1 MGKYALIASPKTQ
14 SAAYAYMPVQTLV
27 QFIFEYHRGHVAGSE
42 HGDARADADIRP
54 GSSSLSLCAEDAE
67 GRDEEQRSFF
77 HERMYGFSVLEVRF
91 KRIPYLLCKI
101 PNWYM
106 VQSVHV

>member
-1 MGKYALIASPKTQ
+1 
-14 SAAYAYMPVQTLV
+14 MPVQTLV
-27 QFIFEYHRGHVAGSE
+27 QFIFEYHRGHVVGSE

-54 GSSSLSLCAEDAE
+54 GSSGLGLCGEDAE

-77 HERMYGFSVLEVRF
+77 HGSVYGFPVSEVPF

-101 PNWYM
+101 PNWFM
-106 VQSVHV
+106 VRSVHLCFLHYGFNLI